1 MRRAAPLS
9 AASLSAVVL
18 LAASTSPAQTAPVG
32 AGSMPSPAAEATAPD
47 SLDLIAQTYVKLIL
61 GIGEVEPGYVDAYY
75 GPADWAAAAK
85 AAPRTKRLIALVGP
99 RPNGQMAWGGEAILA
114 DGKPVGEITSAAFGA
129 SLDGIVALGWAS
141 SDQPID
147 QGWLDARSWAIDL
160 AGTSVP
166 VSASLAAP
174 LDRKAR

>member
-1 MRRAAPLS
+1 MKLGKGDFLGR
-9 AASLSAVVL
+9 
-18 LAASTSPAQTAPVG
+18 
-32 AGSMPSPAAEATAPD
+32 EA
-47 SLDLIAQTYVKLIL
+47 LV
-61 GIGEVEPGYVDAYY
+61 
-75 GPADWAAAAK
+75 AAK

-141 SDQPID
+141 GDQPID
-147 QGWLDARSWAIDL
+147 QAWLDARSWSIDL
-160 AGTSVP
+160 AGTRVP

-174 LDRKAR
+174 LDRKA